1 MVTFQSISRL
11 SQHQMLKELQEAKQV
26 TRDVIRLQIANE
38 QREKHKQ
45 NVIDRQSSYNRAR
58 YGNTLDVRA

>member
-1 MVTFQSISRL
+1 
-11 SQHQMLKELQEAKQV
+11 MLKELQEAKQV

-58 YGNTLDVRA
+58 YGSTLDVRA